1 MKATEQ
7 YFYVV
12 LFIMLR
18 FKLFKSVE
26 EYLVCEHSKECYSEV
41 LSRDNVYFAIK
52 RDHNFLSL
60 WIKP

>member
-12 LFIMLR
+12 YAV
-18 FKLFKSVE
+18 FKLFKSVD

-52 RDHNFLSL
+52 RDHNF
-60 WIKP
+60 

>member
-1 MKATEQ
+1 MKAAKK

-12 LFIMLR
+12 LLFMLC
-18 FKLFKSVE
+18 FKLFKSVD

-52 RDHNFLSL
+52 RDHHF
-60 WIKP
+60 